1 MFDNTPNEPSK
12 LRTRNWVEINDESCV
27 TYNTNRQI
35 KFKSSMLKLSLF
47 DYSDACLHVKG
58 AIRVQNT
65 AAVAGNNIGKEV
77 IFKSCAPFTG
87 CINKINNRKV
97 NNAKDID
104 VILPMYNLLEYSD
117 IYLKTSGNLW
127 QYYRD

>member
-47 DYSDACLHVKG
+47 DSSDACLHVKG
-58 AIRVQNT
+58 VQNT

-117 IYLKTSGNLW
+117 IYSKTSGNLW

>member
-1 MFDNTPNEPSK
+1 M
-12 LRTRNWVEINDESCV
+12 
-27 TYNTNRQI
+27 
-35 KFKSSMLKLSLF
+35 
-47 DYSDACLHVKG
+47 
-58 AIRVQNT
+58 
-65 AAVAGNNIGKEV
+65 AGNNIGKEV

-117 IYLKTSGNLW
+117 IYSKTSGNLW